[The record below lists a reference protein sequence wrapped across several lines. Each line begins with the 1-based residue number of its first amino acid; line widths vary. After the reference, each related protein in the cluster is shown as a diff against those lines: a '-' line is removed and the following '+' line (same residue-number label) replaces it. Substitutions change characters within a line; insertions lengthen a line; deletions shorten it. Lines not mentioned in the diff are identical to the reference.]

1 MTRVGR
7 LALATFTIA
16 LGGLLSAPLRAAPI
30 STPSTQ
36 PVGRKAG
43 IRWYVVP
50 NVAFDNDDGLGFGV
64 RGELA
69 IDAPG
74 YAPYKQ
80 AFVAHAFASLRGY
93 HHHRLRYD
101 RVGIGAERRFRLT
114 LHLAWRQWLN
124 DGYWGIGNG
133 TTRERRFVGSFDD
146 DDPARKRYRYSL
158 MQPFAHAT
166 LRARLLGPLSCFG
179 SLNIKWSLIDT
190 YADSLLGE
198 QRPFGMDGG
207 LGAILGAGVIYDTR
221 FPEANPRRGVYLEL
235 SGRGALPLPESAG
248 TFGGLLAIA
257 RGYYSLTPWL
267 IVAGRLMSEY
277 LFGDIPFYELVHW
290 GGATPVTGFGGF
302 ETLRG
307 LSFGRFRAPGKAL
320 ANLELRVHVLEHRAG
335 KQKLIW
341 QLAALSDVGTVF
353 GAGDLATGVQAHTPV
368 HPTVGGGLRVV
379 YAEAFV
385 GRLDMAV
392 GFDPVREPDGRLTF
406 DPTFGVYVVFDQAF

>member
-1 MTRVGR
+1 MKRSGR
-7 LALATFTIA
+7 LALTVLSIVLSSLAATA
-16 LGGLLSAPLRAAPI
+16 ARAAPA
-30 STPSTQ
+30 SQ
-36 PVGRKAG
+36 PAVRKAG
-43 IRWYVVP
+43 LRWYVVP

-74 YAPYKQ
+74 YTPYKH
-80 AFVAHAFASLRGY
+80 AFVAHAFATLRGY

-101 RVGIGAERRFRLT
+101 RVGIGAARRFRLT
-114 LHLAWRQWLN
+114 AHLAWRQWLN

-133 TTRERRFVGSFDD
+133 TTRERRYVGSFDD

-158 MQPFAHAT
+158 MQPFAHVT
-166 LRARLLGPLSCFG
+166 LRARLLGPLSCFA

-190 YADSLLGE
+190 YAGSLLGE

-207 LGAILGAGVIYDTR
+207 LGTILGAGMIYDTR
-221 FPEANPRRGVYLEL
+221 VPEANPRRGLYLEL
-235 SGRGALPLPESAG
+235 SGRGALPLPGSAG

-257 RGYYSLTPWL
+257 RGYHSLTPWL
-267 IVAGRLMSEY
+267 IVAGRVMGEW

-320 ANLELRVHVLEHRAG
+320 ANLELRLHVLEHRAG

-341 QLAALSDVGTVF
+341 QLALLSDVGLVF
-353 GAGDLATGVQAHTPV
+353 GAGELATGDQAHTPL

-385 GRLDMAV
+385 GRLDLAV
-392 GFDPVREPDGRLTF
+392 GFDPVREPDGRLAF
-406 DPTFGVYVVFDQAF
+406 DPTFGIYVVFDQAF